1 MEVLMSSKIVDI
13 GEICLPHT
21 RLRPI
26 NDDKVNSIAESMK
39 QFGQLY
45 PIIIDDTYTL
55 IAGLHR
61 YKACLKNDNRNI
73 LCKIVKCTPE
83 EAVIIEI
90 DENLKRSDLTQDEK
104 DSMMALRVKT
114 LAKSKQLKEAKT
126 PRVAFGEAV
135 KETSRDT
142 GETKRAIQKSLQ
154 IDKIPEDVKQQPF
167 YRDLNKNEKLQLAS
181 NLVKEE
187 KKSRVDE
194 TQTDDY
200 IQRAINKTLTAK
212 YENKKSI
219 TITLTGILAES
230 VQDMAH
236 RRRVEPELIVKELLN
251 RALKGVNA

>member
-1 MEVLMSSKIVDI
+1 MEVLTSSKIVDI

-26 NDDKVNSIAESMK
+26 NEDKVNSIAESMK
-39 QFGQLY
+39 QLGQLY

-61 YKACLKNDNRNI
+61 YRACLKNDNRNI

-90 DENLKRSDLTQDEK
+90 DENLKRGDLNADEK
-104 DSMMALRVKT
+104 VMMTALRVKT
-114 LAKSKQLKEAKT
+114 LTATKRNEGKSSARAKSEAIKETAKT
-126 PRVAFGEAV
+126 AGISIRTVH
-135 KETSRDT
+135 KNM
-142 GETKRAIQKSLQ
+142 Q
-154 IDKIPEDVKQQPF
+154 IDSIPNEVKQDPS
-167 YRDLNKNEKLQLAS
+167 YNDLTRHDKVKLAS
-181 NLVKEE
+181 IIEEE
-187 KKSRVDE
+187 KKSRVNE

-236 RRRVEPELIVKELLN
+236 KRRVEPELIVKELLN
-251 RALKGVNA
+251 RALKGINA